1 MDLQLHMPFNALSI
15 LHASRTARQ
24 STPHLVDLM
33 LIDLADGMLD
43 FTTFPSKIF
52 NLKETKVYELFTNQ
66 KILVQENMRENFA
79 FSFK

>member
-1 MDLQLHMPFNALSI
+1 MDLQLHMPFKALSI

-24 STPHLVDLM
+24 SSPHLVDLM

>member
-1 MDLQLHMPFNALSI
+1 MKVGVNMDLQLHMPFKALSI

-52 NLKETKVYELFTNQ
+52 NLKETKVYELFTN
-66 KILVQENMRENFA
+66 
-79 FSFK
+79 